1 MPTFRIAPRGPF
13 SLAESARFLGSFV
26 PASGTAASSGATLT
40 LAFRLDRTFAPV
52 GVALAQAAD
61 GVVTGDVIGTDD
73 ADAAS
78 AQVARM
84 LGLDVD
90 ATGFVALGD
99 RDPVIGRMLAAYPG
113 FRPVCFPSPWEAAV
127 WGILA
132 QRVPMRM
139 AASIRAGVAT
149 AHGDRVRIGQ
159 EDRAIF
165 PSPAT
170 VLTLDAASGVP
181 AEKWA
186 RIRGIAEAALEGRLD
201 AARLRAMEPTF
212 ALTELG
218 SLRGVGA
225 WTAGHIL
232 LRGAATVDVDGL
244 EEPRVRHAVATA
256 YGVPEEED
264 AIRRIV
270 DAWRPWRTWVSV
282 LVAVHLARTGGWN
295 DAKGERGGRRRARA

>member
-1 MPTFRIAPRGPF
+1 MPAFTIAPRGPF
-13 SLAESARFLGSFV
+13 SLAESARFLGGFV
-26 PASGTAASSGATLT
+26 PASGTAATAGPALTLT
-40 LAFRLDRTFAPV
+40 FRLDRTFAPV
-52 GVALAQAAD
+52 GVALAQGPE
-61 GVVTGDVIGTDD
+61 GVVTGEVFGADDVPG
-73 ADAAS
+73 AR

-90 ATGFVALGD
+90 ATGFAELGA

-132 QRVPMRM
+132 QRLPIRT

-149 AHGDRVRIGQ
+149 ACGDRVRIGD
-159 EDRAIF
+159 EDRPVF
-165 PSPAT
+165 PSPTT
-170 VLTLDAASGVP
+170 VVSLYAAPGVP
-181 AEKWA
+181 PEKWA
-186 RIRGIAEAALEGRLD
+186 RIRGVAQAALEGRLD
-201 AARLRAMEPTF
+201 AERLRAMEPTF

-218 SLRGVGA
+218 NLRGVGS

-256 YGVPEEED
+256 YGVPETEG
-264 AIRRIV
+264 ALRAVV
-270 DAWRPWRTWVSV
+270 DGWRPWRTWVSV

-295 DAKGERGGRRRARA
+295 DAKGERGGKRRAGA

>member
-1 MPTFRIAPRGPF
+1 
-13 SLAESARFLGSFV
+13 
-26 PASGTAASSGATLT
+26 
-40 LAFRLDRTFAPV
+40 
-52 GVALAQAAD
+52 
-61 GVVTGDVIGTDD
+61 
-73 ADAAS
+73 
-78 AQVARM
+78 M

-99 RDPVIGRMLAAYPG
+99 RDPVIGRMLAAYHG

-165 PSPAT
+165 PSPAIA
-170 VLTLDAASGVP
+170 LTLDGAPGVP